1 MTTDEVETQST
12 TVNMEIPANINYD
25 ECCLFGDKTVN
36 TCGQDAKRECYG
48 LMNSML
54 YMFCYQIHHYD
65 WSRECVTFAYLS
77 ELDIRSYLK
86 QNKVISKKE
95 DDNIVVNEKNLIAN
109 GLIQKSILVED
120 NMKISPKHRN
130 PFGIDWFSRNTT
142 CHHLEHDSGHSSAM
156 KDCRRV
162 KLTTCL
168 KIEGFPTGGK

>member
-25 ECCLFGDKTVN
+25 ECCLFGDKTVH
-36 TCGQDAKRECYG
+36 TCGQNAKRECYR
-48 LMNSML
+48 LVNSML
-54 YMFCYQIHHYD
+54 YMFCYQIDHYD

-109 GLIQKSILVED
+109 RLIRKSILVED
-120 NMKISPKHRN
+120 NMKICPKHRSS
-130 PFGIDWFSRNTT
+130 FGIDWFSRNTM
-142 CHHLEHDSGHSSAM
+142 CHHPEHDSGHNSAM

-168 KIEGFPTGGK
+168 KIEGFPIGGR